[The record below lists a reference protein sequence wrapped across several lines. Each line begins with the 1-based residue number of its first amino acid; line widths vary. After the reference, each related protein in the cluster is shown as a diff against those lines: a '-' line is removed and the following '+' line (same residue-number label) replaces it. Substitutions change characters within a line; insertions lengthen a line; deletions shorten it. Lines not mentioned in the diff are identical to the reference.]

1 MKIRS
6 VLKDLSALFVG
17 AWFVF
22 VGNGLILTS
31 AGVMLKDMGISDTV
45 IGFISS
51 SYFLGAL
58 FGIGVGYKFTI
69 KFGFVRSYA
78 IFTAL
83 FAMAAILHDMSSSII
98 FWAILRFLLGL
109 SYYGLIMVVENW
121 INVRTTDD
129 IRSRVFTIYTA
140 SFYIAFAV
148 GVVILGIK
156 LQTSQI
162 FIVSVFCVLLG
173 MIPLNLIQIKPPNL
187 EFESSNKVEKFNIF
201 KLAPLGA
208 LAAFFAG
215 ILVNGFLAMAGVY
228 VLGLPNADI
237 NDASRFLFAAMIGA
251 FLSQI
256 FFGQLSDKLGRKYSI
271 IISVLIGL
279 AGGYFLMINSENFIF
294 HRISA
299 GLLALGVFSLYAL
312 ALARANDMANS
323 KNETAK
329 VGAAILFIYSIGS
342 FLGPTIMG
350 ISMEIFG
357 VSGFIYVFFV
367 CLVTLL
373 IFALTQPVIPSK
385 DRSEF
390 IQTRPSQVVVD

>member
-6 VLKDLSALFVG
+6 VLKDLLALFVG

-31 AGVMLKDMGISDTV
+31 AGVMLKDMGVSDTV
-45 IGFISS
+45 IGIISS

-69 KFGFVRSYA
+69 KFGFIRSYA

-83 FAMAAILHDMSSSII
+83 FAMAAILHDMSSSIV

-121 INVRTTDD
+121 INVRTPNE

-156 LQTSQI
+156 LETSQI

-173 MIPLNLIQIKPPNL
+173 MIPLNLIRIEAPNFEL
-187 EFESSNKVEKFNIF
+187 ESSSEIGRFNIF

-208 LAAFFAG
+208 LAAFLAG

-228 VLGLPNADI
+228 VLGLPDSDI
-237 NDASRFLFAAMIGA
+237 NDASRFLFSAMIGA

-271 IISVLIGL
+271 IISTLVGVL
-279 AGGYFLMINSENFIF
+279 GGYLLIVSSGNVSF

-312 ALARANDMANS
+312 ALARANDMANT
-323 KNETAK
+323 KHETAK
-329 VGAAILFIYSIGS
+329 VGAAILFVYSVGS

-350 ISMEIFG
+350 ISMELFG
-357 VSGFIYVFFV
+357 TNGFLYVFFV
-367 CLVTLL
+367 CLGILL
-373 IFALTQPVIPSK
+373 VFALTQPVIPSK